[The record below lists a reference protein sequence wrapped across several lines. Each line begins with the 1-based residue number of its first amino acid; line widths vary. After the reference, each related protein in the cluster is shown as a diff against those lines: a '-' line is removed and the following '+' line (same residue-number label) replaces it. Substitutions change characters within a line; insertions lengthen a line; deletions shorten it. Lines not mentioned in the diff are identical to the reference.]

1 MFKYVKKVY
10 EFMIRIIYVYAI
22 YIYMKKIYTNKI
34 KIYT

>member
-22 YIYMKKIYTNKI
+22 YIYEKYIQI
-34 KIYT
+34 K